1 MKRLKVTF
9 FATFLLAGL
18 SFITFAQE
26 EGEGYK
32 LEVVKE
38 IKTSPVKN
46 QQRTG
51 TCWSY
56 AVSSFLESE
65 IIRMGKPQV
74 LLSPMYF
81 VKHTY
86 ANKGK
91 RFVRFQGKNNFGQ
104 GGQAHDVL
112 TVIATHGVVPESEFL
127 GNNYGEEMHVHSEL
141 AAVLNGFLEA
151 VVKNPNRKLSTA
163 WEPAFNNILTTYL
176 GETPE
181 RFSIEGKM
189 FTPHTLTEHLGID
202 IENYIELTSYTHH
215 PFYQPIVLEI
225 PDNWAH
231 KAYYNVPMD
240 ELMSIMHNAI
250 DNGYTICWDGD
261 VSEKGFAY
269 RKGLA
274 VLPQVK
280 VTEMTDSEQGKWVDV
295 PKDELLST
303 IYGFNRIVP
312 EVNVT
317 QGLRQETFDNFTTTD
332 DHLMHIVGISKDQD
346 GNLYYLTKN
355 SWGSSDHIY
364 NGYLHMSEQY
374 VKLKTTSI
382 MVHKDALPKDLAKKL
397 GLKL

>member
-1 MKRLKVTF
+1 MKRLITKFFAALLVAVF
-9 FATFLLAGL
+9 SFATF
-18 SFITFAQE
+18 AQ

-32 LEVVKE
+32 LDVIKE
-38 IKTSPVKN
+38 IKTSPVKD

-56 AVSSFLESE
+56 ATTSFLETE
-65 IIRMGKPQV
+65 LIRMGKPQIM
-74 LLSPMYF
+74 LSPMYF

-104 GGQAHDVL
+104 GGQAHDVV
-112 TVIATHGVVPESEFL
+112 TVIATHGVVPENVFT
-127 GNNYGEEMHVHSEL
+127 GNAYGEDMHVHSEL
-141 AAVLNGFLEA
+141 EAGLSGFLEA
-151 VVKNPNRKLSTA
+151 VIKNPNRKLSTA
-163 WEPAFNNILTTYL
+163 WEPAFNNILDAYF
-176 GETPE
+176 GESPKE
-181 RFSIEGKM
+181 FNFDGKK
-189 FTPHTLTEHLGID
+189 FTPHSLAEHLGID
-202 IENYIELTSYTHH
+202 IENYIELTSYAHH

-225 PDNWAH
+225 PDNWDH
-231 KAYYNVPMD
+231 KAYYNVPID
-240 ELMSIMHNAI
+240 ELMAVMQNAI
-250 DNGYTICWDGD
+250 DKGYSVCWDGD

-280 VTEMTDSEQGKWVDV
+280 VTEMTDSEQGKWADV
-295 PKDELLST
+295 PNDELLNT
-303 IYGFNRIVP
+303 IYSFNNIVP
-312 EVNVT
+312 EVKVT
-317 QGLRQETFDNFTTTD
+317 QDLRQLTFDNYTTTD
-332 DHLMHIVGISKDQD
+332 DHLMHIVGISTDQN

-355 SWGSSDHIY
+355 SWGSSNHIY

-397 GLKL
+397 GFKL